1 MKMQSRDLI
10 KSMISMLREK
20 KAISEHDYNE
30 AIAYWNQCP
39 IQHTSSI
46 TPVTDKQPAAKV

>member
-39 IQHTSSI
+39 IQHTSSV
-46 TPVTDKQPAAKV
+46 TPVTDKQSAAV